1 MKGVIQMNN
10 IVNYQSGINFNGRVD
25 RKSVKLAKKL
35 GGDVLENLEQ
45 KAKGLSKNTVLT
57 VTDGAD
63 RNVLTGIYAYNTK
76 LGTKVH
82 VDWTNNANLASAVEK
97 IDPAKVEEKIV
108 DESIKHIKQEA
119 NTYPLRG
126 FARKMLKAD
135 AKEVLNIER
144 EFGINK
150 PFWGD
155 AKKLMTE
162 AEERAARERVE
173 YSKKHDWAVP
183 NKAN

>member
-1 MKGVIQMNN
+1 MNN
-10 IVNYQSGINFNGRVD
+10 SISYQPSVNFNGRVD

-76 LGTKVH
+76 LGTRVH
-82 VDWTNNANLASAVEK
+82 IDWTNNANLAEAVKK

-108 DESIKHIKQEA
+108 DESIKNIKQAA
-119 NTYPLRG
+119 NTYPMRS
-126 FARKMLKAD
+126 FAKKMLKAD
-135 AKEVLNIER
+135 AKEILNIER
-144 EFGINK
+144 EYGINK

-155 AKKLMTE
+155 AKKLITE
-162 AEERAARERVE
+162 AKERADQARIEH
-173 YSKKHDWAVP
+173 SKKYHEWK
-183 NKAN
+183 NSMLNERFI